1 MKGIIIN
8 YDGNPVVVEIDNRGV
23 AQGVST
29 DRDDILDQMIEMVRA
44 IRKENENTL
53 WGNDLEV
60 AEAALDAAKGF
71 YR

>member
-53 WGNDLEV
+53 WGNDLEI
-60 AEAALDAAKGF
+60 AEAVLDAAKDF